1 MTKPTQV
8 RGMTRVWRVLAMASV
23 LAVAP
28 MVTGFPQISSPA
40 TPHPVESQRHQVG
53 FVKSSVGAMRAARDA
68 TGSAA
73 STPGA
78 PDPISFARAGAVTP
92 VQDVPGGVAV
102 VGVTWPKNAV
112 SPPDQFQVRTLTDAT
127 WGEWQTLDVEEA
139 DGPDPAEAATA
150 IRGTSPYVVTGA
162 SKFEVR
168 SLTTDPTAPTAATVQ
183 VVDPGISSADSA
195 DGFQS
200 AAGAAAAATA
210 KPAISTR
217 AAWSA
222 NESLRRVAPEY
233 GQVKL
238 GFIHH
243 TVSSNTYTA
252 AQVPAMIR
260 GMYAYHVQTLGW
272 NDIGYNFL
280 IDRFGRIWEGRF
292 GGMARA
298 VVGAQTLHYNTVSTG
313 VSAIG
318 NFDIAQPPQ
327 AMINAFKRIFAWKL
341 SLAGIPAKGTVVANG
356 KSSQRISGHRD
367 GFATACPGRFL
378 YARLP
383 EIRAGAAALMGAP
396 A

>member
-1 MTKPTQV
+1 MKQGQAGLMP
-8 RGMTRVWRVLAMASV
+8 RVWRVLASATALTMV
-23 LAVAP
+23 P
-28 MVTGFPQISSPA
+28 IVTGFPHRSAPA
-40 TPHPVESQRHQVG
+40 APHPVKSTRHQVG
-53 FVKSSVGAMRAARDA
+53 FVKSSVAAMRTARAA
-68 TGSAA
+68 TTSAV

-78 PDPISFARAGAVTP
+78 PDPISTARAGAVTA

-112 SPPDQFQVRTLTDAT
+112 DAPDQFQIRTLTGAT
-127 WGEWQTLDVEEA
+127 WGEWQTLDAEEA

-150 IRGTSPYVVTGA
+150 TKGTSPYMVTGA

-168 SLTTDPTAPTAATVQ
+168 SLTTDATVPIAAK
-183 VVDPGISSADSA
+183 VEVIDPGTSSADSA
-195 DGFQS
+195 QP
-200 AAGAAAAATA
+200 AAGAASAAAA

-217 AAWSA
+217 AAWGA
-222 NESLRRVAPEY
+222 NEGLRRVAPVY

-292 GGMARA
+292 GGMTRA
-298 VVGAQTLHYNTVSTG
+298 VVGAQTLNYNAVSTG

-318 NFDIAQPPQ
+318 NFDTAAPPQ
-327 AMINAFKRIFAWKL
+327 AVTNAFKRVLAWKL
-341 SLAGIPAKGTVVANG
+341 SLAGIPAKGSVVANG
-356 KSSQRISGHRD
+356 KSFQRISGHRD

-378 YARLP
+378 YAKLP
-383 EIRAGAAALMGAP
+383 EIRTGAAALMGAP